1 MSPVDSWIFAEILV
15 FLFACTRATGV
26 IIAAPLAWANAPA
39 RTRVMLV
46 LLLGLAGY
54 SQKPTVSPWL
64 VHQSTLVP
72 LVTELGVGLAIGF
85 VVRLAIAAA
94 EITGELMAPLMG
106 IGAAQMFD
114 PGTHSPE
121 NVLAKI
127 LRHFAV
133 LLALIAGV
141 HRVLLEGL
149 IASFRVLPI
158 GSSVDPS
165 RAFPSIL
172 ALSTEALAVGA
183 RIALPL
189 LAILFM
195 TQVTLAFIAR
205 AAPAMQIFN
214 VGFAVTLSVGGL
226 VLVLIMP
233 DIGHGILA
241 DLSHVGV
248 RIESVLL
255 DLGARP

>member
-1 MSPVDSWIFAEILV
+1 MSPVDSWLFAEILA
-15 FLFACTRATGV
+15 FLFACTRATG
-26 IIAAPLAWANAPA
+26 IIVAAPLSWATAPA
-39 RTRVMLV
+39 RVRVVLV

-54 SQKPTVSPWL
+54 SQRPAVDPGL
-64 VHQSTLVP
+64 ARQSTLVP
-72 LVTELGVGLAIGF
+72 LVTELGIGLAMGF

-114 PGTHSPE
+114 PATHTPE

-127 LRHFAV
+127 LRNFAV
-133 LLALIAGV
+133 LLALLVGV

-149 IASFRVLPI
+149 LASYRVLPI
-158 GSSVDPS
+158 GSSLDPS

-172 ALSTEALAVGA
+172 ALSNQALLVGA

-226 VLVLIMP
+226 VLVMIMP
-233 DIGHGILA
+233 DVGHGLLA
-241 DLSHVGV
+241 DLSHVGI

-255 DLGARP
+255 DLGALP